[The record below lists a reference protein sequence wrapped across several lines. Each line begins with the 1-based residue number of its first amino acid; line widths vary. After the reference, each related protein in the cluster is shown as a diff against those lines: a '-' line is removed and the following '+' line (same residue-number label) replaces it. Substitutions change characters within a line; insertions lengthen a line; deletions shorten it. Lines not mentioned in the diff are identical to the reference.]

1 MCTYSVHKGGSGADV
16 FRSLVHAPAHATC
29 RLLGPGGLLEP
40 EGVGGHLESEGVGV
54 EEEVVAG
61 HPEPEGVAGH
71 PEPEGV
77 EVHHPP
83 EGEVVLGHLHWEV
96 VGVPGHLF
104 PIYQD

>member
-16 FRSLVHAPAHATC
+16 FRGLAHAHATC

-71 PEPEGV
+71 PELE
-77 EVHHPP
+77 EHHPP
-83 EGEVVLGHLHWEV
+83 EGEVVLGYRHWEV

-104 PIYQD
+104 LIYQD